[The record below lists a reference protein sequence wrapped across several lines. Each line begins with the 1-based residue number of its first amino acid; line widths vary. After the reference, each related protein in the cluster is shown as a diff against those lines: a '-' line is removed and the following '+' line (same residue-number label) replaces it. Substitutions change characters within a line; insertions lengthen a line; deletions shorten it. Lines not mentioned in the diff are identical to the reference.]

1 MKRSLFLGSADISDL
16 LQYVGKV
23 ISTSGK
29 KVLLVDGTTEKYI
42 QYNTPTPMANSQMKV
57 IEFDGF
63 DVAIGYET
71 FKEVETFLTKN
82 DYDQLIVHCSN
93 VSFMSKE
100 EFNSFHTKYIAVT
113 PEKMSIDKT
122 IDLVKVLFRK
132 ETSNGQGPKT
142 DVTKI
147 SVNHVEGNIA
157 EDYLEAILTDL
168 PISWSEESFEL
179 LHDEVDYV
187 TKINNQHQGK
197 INIRRLSK
205 NYKEIIKRI
214 TAEIS
219 ELEASLLKNS
229 MKEITR
235 RSFAWGK

>member
-42 QYNTPTPMANSQMKV
+42 QYNTPIPMSTEQMKIV
-57 IEFDGF
+57 EFDGF
-63 DVAIGYET
+63 DVAVGYET
-71 FKEVETFLTKN
+71 FKEIESLVAKN
-82 DYDQLIVHCSN
+82 GYEQLIVHCSN
-93 VSFMSKE
+93 VAFMSKE

-122 IDLVKVLFRK
+122 VDLVKMLFGK
-132 ETSNGQGPKT
+132 GPSDSKGPTT

-157 EDYLEAILTDL
+157 EDYLETILTDL
-168 PISWSEESFEL
+168 PISWSEEPYEL
-179 LHDEVDYV
+179 LHDEIDYV

-205 NYKEIIKRI
+205 NYKGIIKKI

-219 ELEASLLKNS
+219 ELETSLLKTS
-229 MKEITR
+229 MKELMR

>member
-23 ISTSGK
+23 ISISGR

-42 QYNTPTPMANSQMKV
+42 QNNTPTPMTTSQMKV
-57 IEFDGF
+57 VEFDGF
-63 DVAIGYET
+63 DVAVGYET
-71 FKEVETFLTKN
+71 FDEIETLVAKN
-82 DYDQLIVHCSN
+82 DYEQLIVHCSDI
-93 VSFMSKE
+93 SFLNKE
-100 EFNSFHTKYIAVT
+100 EFNSFHTKYIAAT

-122 IDLVKVLFRK
+122 VDLVKVLFGK
-132 ETSNGQGPKT
+132 EHSDGKSPKT

-157 EDYLEAILTDL
+157 EDYLETILTDL
-168 PISWSEESFEL
+168 PISWSEEPFEL
-179 LHDEVDYV
+179 LHDEIDYV

-205 NYKEIIKRI
+205 NYKGIIKKL

-219 ELEASLLKNS
+219 ELETNLIKSS
-229 MKEITR
+229 MKELTR